1 MKKFKTIFK
10 KLSQTIKL
18 TLKELKLVEW
28 LSWKATI
35 QSTLLVLVISLLV
48 GIIIVVFDTTL
59 FEGRNI
65 ILDL

>member
-1 MKKFKTIFK
+1 MKKLKINLKNIT
-10 KLSQTIKL
+10 QPIKL
-18 TLKELKLVEW
+18 TFKELRLVEW

-59 FEGRNI
+59 FELRNI
-65 ILDL
+65 VLDL